1 MERILRFS
9 TRKLLAFV
17 LAVAL
22 AVTSLAVLLPT
33 VTKAGEPIE
42 PITDV
47 TIELGKMPE
56 VGAKVESV
64 VSEGATLTA
73 NGQGFDSEIP
83 ANMGYMVSTWDA
95 TTQDYVYQLI
105 EGDDIVFNETAQYRL
120 FVELTAEQ
128 SDKLSGDFVKSIEG
142 IAPGYVDYVQ
152 WSDSGSMALVYDF
165 SFHTVSFDSAGG
177 SEVDPIYAITGSY
190 IAIPTAP
197 TKAGYEF
204 WAWWSNEKEDYFD
217 FEEDYIIHNI
227 ELDAN
232 WLASTLEG
240 DGQTF
245 YLESD
250 NDLAIR
256 WDANKDDLQT
266 LELYNVTTGEP
277 IDMDE
282 NCYSLT
288 DGSTI
293 LTLKNS
299 FLKTLAAGDYSLSA
313 SFKDTNDDWSVAF
326 ATFSVVEGA
335 APVQSTTPQTG
346 DNSNLVEFVSIAGAA
361 TLGLATV
368 VALRKKVSE

>member
-1 MERILRFS
+1 
-9 TRKLLAFV
+9 
-17 LAVAL
+17 
-22 AVTSLAVLLPT
+22 
-33 VTKAGEPIE
+33 
-42 PITDV
+42 
-47 TIELGKMPE
+47 
-56 VGAKVESV
+56 
-64 VSEGATLTA
+64 
-73 NGQGFDSEIP
+73 
-83 ANMGYMVSTWDA
+83 
-95 TTQDYVYQLI
+95 
-105 EGDDIVFNETAQYRL
+105 
-120 FVELTAEQ
+120 
-128 SDKLSGDFVKSIEG
+128 
-142 IAPGYVDYVQ
+142 
-152 WSDSGSMALVYDF
+152 
-165 SFHTVSFDSAGG
+165 
-177 SEVDPIYAITGSY
+177 
-190 IAIPTAP
+190 
-197 TKAGYEF
+197 
-204 WAWWSNEKEDYFD
+204 
-217 FEEDYIIHNI
+217 
-227 ELDAN
+227 
-232 WLASTLEG
+232 
-240 DGQTF
+240 
-245 YLESD
+245 LESD

>member
-64 VSEGATLTA
+64 VSEGAILTA

-128 SDKLSGDFVKSIEG
+128 SDKLSGDFVKSI
-142 IAPGYVDYVQ
+142 
-152 WSDSGSMALVYDF
+152 
-165 SFHTVSFDSAGG
+165 
-177 SEVDPIYAITGSY
+177 
-190 IAIPTAP
+190 
-197 TKAGYEF
+197 
-204 WAWWSNEKEDYFD
+204 
-217 FEEDYIIHNI
+217 
-227 ELDAN
+227 
-232 WLASTLEG
+232 
-240 DGQTF
+240 
-245 YLESD
+245 
-250 NDLAIR
+250 
-256 WDANKDDLQT
+256 
-266 LELYNVTTGEP
+266 
-277 IDMDE
+277 
-282 NCYSLT
+282 
-288 DGSTI
+288 
-293 LTLKNS
+293 
-299 FLKTLAAGDYSLSA
+299 
-313 SFKDTNDDWSVAF
+313 
-326 ATFSVVEGA
+326 
-335 APVQSTTPQTG
+335 
-346 DNSNLVEFVSIAGAA
+346 
-361 TLGLATV
+361 
-368 VALRKKVSE
+368 